1 METGCETVNVNCNSP
16 LLLTLAPSARF
27 KGSHLRIEGSHLRSS
42 AAMAQV
48 RRYEAKLATQR
59 IKDNFTLE
67 LEKTIQ
73 TDRMLGENFRSDG
86 RVVQTRITNEQ
97 KAAQQNMYATQQLMS
112 ASIAQQRE
120 AVLREQDE
128 RLAAELARRK
138 TQAVREAKNVQ
149 RICEQSEE
157 LRALEEKL
165 KAAYMNKEREC
176 QIKESAHLIA
186 KQAESE
192 SIMAQTMEADR
203 QRGLQAEAYREYLRQ
218 QDGRAMRAELDK
230 QVQEKMTLK
239 AEAYQQ
245 FLKEKEMV
253 DKVVEAIIEE
263 DRRET
268 EARHAKEKEIKSYI
282 DAFIVQQ
289 EEYKHKRRV
298 EIEEENAK
306 IRAYAEHVMA
316 REQAMRLEREKD
328 QNAKDAALE
337 KISGDMA
344 ARCASPPQ
352 PRTPPPPRPA
362 TPLAAA
368 PLPPHPAPPHAS
380 TRGASQS
387 RPNLEPSVVARR
399 AASPSRRRSR
409 PSPPLSPARSQRE
422 KDEMD
427 NLRNEL
433 VIQETEEKIL
443 QKEKEKMAR
452 AVQQRMDIAL
462 ANEYQRQLKAIR
474 REEEKHEEEGFRVA
488 MLAKFAEDDRLD
500 QMNAQKRRMKQLE
513 HRKAIEQ
520 LLELRR
526 AKYEQERGAELQEQL
541 NAERVEQIR
550 QQIIEEERKRMLAAH
565 AKNLGLQHL
574 PKGILSSEADLAL
587 FAAPK

>member
-1 METGCETVNVNCNSP
+1 ME
-16 LLLTLAPSARF
+16 
-27 KGSHLRIEGSHLRSS
+27 LRSS

-128 RLAAELARRK
+128 RLAAEIARRK

-344 ARCASPPQ
+344 AR
-352 PRTPPPPRPA
+352 
-362 TPLAAA
+362 
-368 PLPPHPAPPHAS
+368 
-380 TRGASQS
+380 
-387 RPNLEPSVVARR
+387 
-399 AASPSRRRSR
+399 
-409 PSPPLSPARSQRE
+409 QRE

-474 REEEKHEEEGFRVA
+474 REEEKQEEEGFRVA

>member
-1 METGCETVNVNCNSP
+1 
-16 LLLTLAPSARF
+16 
-27 KGSHLRIEGSHLRSS
+27 
-42 AAMAQV
+42 MAQV

-387 RPNLEPSVVARR
+387 RATSSNLEQPRATSSLPSSRVAPPAPLVVAH
-399 AASPSRRRSR
+399 A
-409 PSPPLSPARSQRE
+409 PSPPLAANARRTRWTICATSSSS
-422 KDEMD
+422 
-427 NLRNEL
+427 
-433 VIQETEEKIL
+433 
-443 QKEKEKMAR
+443 
-452 AVQQRMDIAL
+452 
-462 ANEYQRQLKAIR
+462 R
-474 REEEKHEEEGFRVA
+474 RPRRRSF
-488 MLAKFAEDDRLD
+488 
-500 QMNAQKRRMKQLE
+500 KRRRRRWRARCSSVWTL
-513 HRKAIEQ
+513 RSRTSTSGSSRRSGARRRSTR
-520 LLELRR
+520 RR
-526 AKYEQERGAELQEQL
+526 ASGWRCS
-541 NAERVEQIR
+541 
-550 QQIIEEERKRMLAAH
+550 
-565 AKNLGLQHL
+565 
-574 PKGILSSEADLAL
+574 PSS
-587 FAAPK
+587 PRTTGSTR

>member
-1 METGCETVNVNCNSP
+1 
-16 LLLTLAPSARF
+16 
-27 KGSHLRIEGSHLRSS
+27 
-42 AAMAQV
+42 MAQV

-203 QRGLQAEAYREYLRQ
+203 QRGLQAEAYREFLRQ

-230 QVQEKMTLK
+230 QVHEKMTLK

-352 PRTPPPPRPA
+352 PRTPLPPRPA
-362 TPLAAA
+362 TPVAAA
-368 PLPPHPAPPHAS
+368 PLPPNPAPPHAS
-380 TRGASQS
+380 TRGASQP
-387 RPNLEPSVVARR
+387 RAFRRR
-399 AASPSRRRSR
+399 ASRRQ
-409 PSPPLSPARSQRE
+409 PLSSSLTPPPSSPAHSQRE

>member
-1 METGCETVNVNCNSP
+1 M
-16 LLLTLAPSARF
+16 
-27 KGSHLRIEGSHLRSS
+27 RSS

-368 PLPPHPAPPHAS
+368 PLPPPPRIPTRVHTRSLPTSINLEQPRATSSLPSSRVAPPAP
-380 TRGASQS
+380 
-387 RPNLEPSVVARR
+387 LVVAH
-399 AASPSRRRSR
+399 AP
-409 PSPPLSPARSQRE
+409 PPLSPARSQRE

>member
-1 METGCETVNVNCNSP
+1 
-16 LLLTLAPSARF
+16 
-27 KGSHLRIEGSHLRSS
+27 
-42 AAMAQV
+42 MAQV

-128 RLAAELARRK
+128 RLAAEIARRK

-344 ARCASPPQ
+344 AR
-352 PRTPPPPRPA
+352 
-362 TPLAAA
+362 
-368 PLPPHPAPPHAS
+368 
-380 TRGASQS
+380 
-387 RPNLEPSVVARR
+387 
-399 AASPSRRRSR
+399 
-409 PSPPLSPARSQRE
+409 QRE

-474 REEEKHEEEGFRVA
+474 REEEKQEEEGFRVA

-541 NAERVEQIR
+541 NAERVEQVR

>member
-1 METGCETVNVNCNSP
+1 
-16 LLLTLAPSARF
+16 LAPSARF

-128 RLAAELARRK
+128 RLAAEIARRK

-368 PLPPHPAPPHAS
+368 PLPPPPRTPTRVHTRSLPTSINLEQPRATSIPTSSLPSSRVAPPAPLVVAHAPPPPPPPPPHA
-380 TRGASQS
+380 
-387 RPNLEPSVVARR
+387 
-399 AASPSRRRSR
+399 
-409 PSPPLSPARSQRE
+409 PARSQRE

-474 REEEKHEEEGFRVA
+474 REEEKQEEEGFRVA

>member
-1 METGCETVNVNCNSP
+1 M
-16 LLLTLAPSARF
+16 
-27 KGSHLRIEGSHLRSS
+27 RSS

-128 RLAAELARRK
+128 RLAAEIARRK

-368 PLPPHPAPPHAS
+368 PLPPNPAPPHAS
-380 TRGASQS
+380 TRGASQPQS
-387 RPNLEPSVVARR
+387 TSSNLEQPRAFRRR
-399 AASPSRRRSR
+399 ASRRRPHSSSLT
-409 PSPPLSPARSQRE
+409 PLPPLSPARSQRE

>member
-1 METGCETVNVNCNSP
+1 
-16 LLLTLAPSARF
+16 LAPSARF

-409 PSPPLSPARSQRE
+409 PPPSPPLAANARRTRWTICATSSSS
-422 KDEMD
+422 
-427 NLRNEL
+427 
-433 VIQETEEKIL
+433 
-443 QKEKEKMAR
+443 
-452 AVQQRMDIAL
+452 
-462 ANEYQRQLKAIR
+462 R
-474 REEEKHEEEGFRVA
+474 RPRRRSF
-488 MLAKFAEDDRLD
+488 
-500 QMNAQKRRMKQLE
+500 KRRRRRWRARCSSAWTL
-513 HRKAIEQ
+513 RSRTSTSGSSRRSGARRRSTR
-520 LLELRR
+520 RR
-526 AKYEQERGAELQEQL
+526 ASGWRCS
-541 NAERVEQIR
+541 
-550 QQIIEEERKRMLAAH
+550 
-565 AKNLGLQHL
+565 
-574 PKGILSSEADLAL
+574 PSS
-587 FAAPK
+587 PRTTGSTR